1 MITDS
6 ILTWLSRDYQAK
18 FLTYPEQMQYPIDMA
33 ATAAIARSLARAPL
47 VDTAAV
53 VAAATRAVDKA
64 DTAEGIE
71 TRSAVVAH
79 KGDRMVNQAEAPRLP
94 APVPFPTAPLMRQQ

>member
-33 ATAAIARSLARAPL
+33 ATAAIASLARAPL

-53 VAAATRAVDKA
+53 AAAATRAVDKA

-71 TRSAVVAH
+71 MRSAVVAH
-79 KGDRMVNQAEAPRLP
+79 KEDRTVNQAEAPRLL

>member
-1 MITDS
+1 MIIDS

-47 VDTAAV
+47 VDTA
-53 VAAATRAVDKA
+53 
-64 DTAEGIE
+64 EGIE
-71 TRSAVVAH
+71 MHSAVVAH
-79 KGDRMVNQAEAPRLP
+79 KEDRTVNQAEVPRLP